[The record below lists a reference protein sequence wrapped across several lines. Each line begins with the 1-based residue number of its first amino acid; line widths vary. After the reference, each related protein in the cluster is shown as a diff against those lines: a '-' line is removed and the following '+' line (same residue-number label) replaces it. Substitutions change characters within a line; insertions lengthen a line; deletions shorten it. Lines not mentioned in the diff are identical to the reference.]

1 MSSNLY
7 VTLLFLFQSSP
18 TNKKFQT
25 ERLNLTQ
32 TSAFKKTTIIKP
44 INVGRNRNPFYL
56 VKPRYIQKVIHENMI
71 KKDHK
76 ILFDSTVDTKFN
88 FIVND
93 INIQIN

>member
-25 ERLNLTQ
+25 ERLDLTK

-76 ILFDSTVDTKFN
+76 ILLDSTVDTKLN